1 MPRSSDS
8 SNVPDQPIGQAWLRL
23 NLDLA
28 VPPPAHDS
36 FVGAGARRTE
46 VHGDRVRESYPV
58 TYAVAD
64 EPVDHI
70 RFALRHEPIDLTV
83 MVAALRAM
91 SGSDLEAWVLREPTG
106 ALARRAWFLFEVI
119 LTSGSTFRTR
129 SAGTTSCARPE
140 AARRGGTTR
149 QPTTSRGGQP
159 VG

>member
-1 MPRSSDS
+1 MRS
-8 SNVPDQPIGQAWLRL
+8 
-23 NLDLA
+23 NLELA
-28 VPPPAHDS
+28 VPPPAHES
-36 FVGAGARRTE
+36 CVETGARGTE

-64 EPVDHI
+64 DPVVHV

-83 MVAALRAM
+83 MVAALHAM
-91 SGSDLEAWVLREPTG
+91 PPGDLEAWVLREPTG